1 MKRSLC
7 TVTPAGCMA
16 GQQGTF
22 AFAYSPSTNLPKGA
36 KLRFDLMNQN
46 RPIDWEIPQTDVKEK
61 DNLIWAEIPG
71 GKQLAA
77 KAIEKPGQLTPLYEF
92 TLPSEIKAG
101 DTFTIFLGTPLKG
114 KEKGS
119 RAQTFV
125 QRRRPFHLYI
135 DPRGKGDFR
144 EQEAFHIDIRGSE
157 LSNIRILAPSLV
169 VRNKRFDVM
178 VRFED
183 RFGNL
188 SNLAPEG
195 TLIELSYENLREN
208 LNWKLFVPETGF
220 LSLPN
225 LYFNEPGIYKIQLKN
240 LKTGETYFSAPIKC
254 LFESPVSLYWGLL
267 HGESPKY
274 DATENI
280 EGCLRY
286 FRDERGLH
294 FFATSP
300 FESTEETSNDDW
312 KTIVHHVAEFNEQQ
326 RFVTFLGFQYHGEES
341 DEGLRQVLYSKDQKT
356 IQRKKD
362 AKTSSLKKLS
372 KAVNPKETL
381 SIPSFSMAKG
391 LLTDFTNFDP
401 TVERVVEI
409 YNAWGSS
416 ECTAKE
422 GNLFPIKTSGKE
434 GYPETPDGSVL
445 KALKNNCRFGFVAG
459 GLDDRGVFS
468 DLYGGD
474 QVQYSPGLTAIL
486 ATEQTREALF
496 QALINRSCYATTGPR
511 IIVGLHIA
519 GSGMGSELDTKV
531 KPGLMFNRHI
541 TGYVAAAAPIKEV
554 ALLRNGEVIKTFHS
568 KNYMLDFEF
577 DDSENLSEMALAS
590 PDDRPHFVFYYL
602 RVLQQDGHMAW
613 SSPIWIDI
621 PDLASAPKK
630 TKKK

>member
-1 MKRSLC
+1 
-7 TVTPAGCMA
+7 MA
-16 GQQGTF
+16 GEQNTF
-22 AFAYSPSTNLPKGA
+22 AFAYTPATNLPKGA

-46 RPIDWEIPQTDVKEK
+46 RPIDWEIPQTDLKEK
-61 DNLIWAEIPG
+61 SNLIWAELPNS
-71 GKQLAA
+71 KPLAA
-77 KAIEKPGQLTPLYEF
+77 KAIERPGQLTPVYEF
-92 TLPSEIKAG
+92 SLPIEIKAG
-101 DTFTIFLGTPLKG
+101 EVFTIYLGSPLKT

-125 QRRRPFHLYI
+125 QRRRPFHLSI

-144 EQEAFHIDIRGSE
+144 EQEAFHVDIRGNA
-157 LSNIRILAPSLV
+157 LSNIRVLAPSLV

-183 RFGNL
+183 KFGNL

-240 LKTGETYFSAPIKC
+240 LKSGEAYFSAPIKC
-254 LFESPVSLYWGLL
+254 LPESPVSLYWGLL

-274 DATENI
+274 DAAENI

-300 FESTEETSNDDW
+300 FESTEETSNEEW
-312 KTIVHHVAEFNEQQ
+312 KNIVHHVAEFNEQQ
-326 RFVTFLGFQYHGEES
+326 RFVTFLGFQYQGEES
-341 DEGLRQVLYSKDQKT
+341 DEGLRQILYSKDQKS

-372 KAVNPKETL
+372 KAVNPKETI

-391 LLTDFTNFDP
+391 LVTDFTNFDP
-401 TVERVVEI
+401 TIEKVVEI

-416 ECTAKE
+416 ECTVKE
-422 GNLFPIKTSGKE
+422 GNPFPIKTNGKE
-434 GYPETPDGSVL
+434 GYPEAPEGSVL

-468 DLYGGD
+468 DLYEGD

-486 ATEQTREALF
+486 AAEQTRDSLF
-496 QALINRSCYATTGPR
+496 QALMNRSCYATTGPR
-511 IIVGLHIA
+511 IIVGMTIA
-519 GSGMGSELDTKV
+519 GSSMGSELNTKA
-531 KPGLMFNRHI
+531 KPGLMLNRHI
-541 TGYVAAAAPIKEV
+541 VGYVAGTDSIKEV
-554 ALLRNGEVIKTFHS
+554 TLLRNGTPIKTFQS

-577 DDSENLSEMALAS
+577 DDSEHLSKTALTS
-590 PDDRPHFVFYYL
+590 PDDRPPFVFYYL

-621 PDLASAPKK
+621 PDLQDAAPKK
-630 TKKK
+630 SKKK

>member
-1 MKRSLC
+1 
-7 TVTPAGCMA
+7 MA
-16 GQQGTF
+16 GEQQTF
-22 AFAYSPSTNLPKGA
+22 AFSYTPATNLPKGA

-46 RPIDWEIPQTDVKEK
+46 RPIDWETPQTDLKEK
-61 DNLIWAEIPG
+61 SNLIWAELPG
-71 GKQLAA
+71 GKQLGA

-92 TLPSEIKAG
+92 TLPSEVKAS
-101 DTFTIFLGTPLKG
+101 DTITIFLGTPLKT

-119 RAQTFV
+119 RSQTFV

-144 EQEAFHIDIRGSE
+144 EQEAFHIDIRGNA

-183 RFGNL
+183 KFGNL
-188 SNLAPEG
+188 SNLAAEG

-240 LKTGETYFSAPIKC
+240 LKSGEKYYSAPIKC

-267 HGESPKY
+267 HGESLKY
-274 DATENI
+274 DATDNI

-300 FESTEETSNDDW
+300 FESTEETSNDTW
-312 KTIVHHVAEFNEQQ
+312 KTITHHVAEFNEQQ
-326 RFVTFLGFQYHGEES
+326 RFVTFLGFQYQGEEE
-341 DEGLRQVLYSKDQKT
+341 DEGLRHVLYSKDQKGL
-356 IQRKKD
+356 QRKKD

-391 LLTDFTNFDP
+391 LVTDFTNFDP
-401 TVERVVEI
+401 TIERVVEI

-416 ECTAKE
+416 ECTVKE
-422 GNLFPIKTSGKE
+422 GNRFPIKTTGKE
-434 GYPETPDGSVL
+434 GYPETPEGSIL

-459 GLDDRGVFS
+459 GLDDRGVYS
-468 DLYGGD
+468 ELYAGD
-474 QVQYSPGLTAIL
+474 QVQYSPGLTAVL
-486 ATEQTREALF
+486 AVEQTRDAIF
-496 QALINRSCYATTGPR
+496 QALSNRSCYATTGPR
-511 IIVGLHIA
+511 IVVGLTIA
-519 GSGMGSELDTKV
+519 GSGMGTELDTKI

-541 TGYVAAAAPIKEV
+541 VGSIAGTATIKE
-554 ALLRNGEVIKTFHS
+554 ATLMRNGTAIKTFHS

-577 DDSENLSEMALAS
+577 DDSEHLSKMALSS
-590 PDDRPHFVFYYL
+590 PDERPPFVFYYL
-602 RVLQQDGHMAW
+602 RILQEDGHMAW

-621 PDLASAPKK
+621 PDLIDTTPKK
-630 TKKK
+630 AKKK

>member
-1 MKRSLC
+1 MAGEQTTFTFSY
-7 TVTPAGCMA
+7 TPAA
-16 GQQGTF
+16 
-22 AFAYSPSTNLPKGA
+22 NLPKGA

-46 RPIDWEIPQTDVKEK
+46 RPIDWEIPQTDLKEK
-61 DNLIWAEIPG
+61 DNLIWAEIG
-71 GKQLAA
+71 NGKPLAA
-77 KAIEKPGQLTPLYEF
+77 KAIEKAGQLTPLYEF
-92 TLPSEIKAG
+92 TLPSEVKAG
-101 DTFTIFLGTPLKG
+101 DTINIFLGTSLKT

-144 EQEAFHIDIRGSE
+144 EQEAFHIDIRGNA

-183 RFGNL
+183 KFGNL

-225 LYFNEPGIYKIQLKN
+225 LYFNEPGVYKIQLKN
-240 LKTGETYFSAPIKC
+240 LKSGEKYFSAPIKC

-267 HGESPKY
+267 HGESLKY
-274 DATENI
+274 DATDNI

-300 FESTEETSNDDW
+300 FESTEETSNDTW
-312 KTIVHHVAEFNEQQ
+312 KTITHHVAEFNEQQ
-326 RFVTFLGFQYHGEES
+326 RFVTFLGFQYQGDEE
-341 DEGLRQVLYSKDQKT
+341 DEGLRHILYSKDQKGL
-356 IQRKKD
+356 QRKKD

-391 LLTDFTNFDP
+391 LVTDFTNFDP
-401 TVERVVEI
+401 TIERVVEI

-416 ECTAKE
+416 ECTVKE
-422 GNLFPIKTSGKE
+422 GNLFPIKTTGKE
-434 GYPETPDGSVL
+434 GYPETPEGSIL

-459 GLDDRGVFS
+459 GLDDRGVYS
-468 DLYGGD
+468 ELYAGD
-474 QVQYSPGLTAIL
+474 QVQYSPGLTAVL
-486 ATEQTREALF
+486 AVEQTRDAIF
-496 QALINRSCYATTGPR
+496 QALSNRACYATTGPR
-511 IIVGLHIA
+511 IVVSLTIA
-519 GSGMGSELDTKV
+519 GSGMGTELDTKV
-531 KPGLMFNRHI
+531 KPGLMLNRHI
-541 TGYVAAAAPIKEV
+541 VGSVAGTATIKE
-554 ALLRNGEVIKTFHS
+554 ATLMRNGVPIKTFHS

-577 DDSENLSEMALAS
+577 DDSEHLSKLALSS
-590 PDDRPHFVFYYL
+590 PDERPPFVFYYL
-602 RVLQQDGHMAW
+602 RVLQEDGHMAW

-621 PDLASAPKK
+621 PDLIDANPKK
-630 TKKK
+630 SKKK